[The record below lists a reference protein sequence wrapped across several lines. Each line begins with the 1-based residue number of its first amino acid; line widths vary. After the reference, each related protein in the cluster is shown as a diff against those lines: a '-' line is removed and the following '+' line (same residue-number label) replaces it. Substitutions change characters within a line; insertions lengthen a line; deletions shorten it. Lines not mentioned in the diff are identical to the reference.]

1 LGLVAFTIYKRIHET
16 VLQEIALSSQ
26 AFLIPTARALTFSA
40 ALLRSPIFTEAVGV
54 GVANAF
60 PKR

>member
-1 LGLVAFTIYKRIHET
+1 

-40 ALLRSPIFTEAVGV
+40 ALLRPPSSRNKVG
-54 GVANAF
+54 
-60 PKR
+60 